1 MFLSDEQ
8 LTYYETTQ
16 AVFDH
21 VDLMLREVYL
31 PLLCGGSQAVP
42 HPPTPKSG
50 DLASSGVGGSGG
62 GVNVDKLMD
71 LLHRIMAA
79 VQVSNGLSEGQVI
92 LAMPSIE
99 VLADAAAAPQRRAA
113 VLHVLESCV
122 VNWIKQIKVRGFETK

>member
-1 MFLSDEQ
+1 
-8 LTYYETTQ
+8 
-16 AVFDH
+16 
-21 VDLMLREVYL
+21 MLREVYL
-31 PLLCGGSQAVP
+31 PLLCGGPQSAAQP
-42 HPPTPKSG
+42 ETPKSG
-50 DLASSGVGGSGG
+50 GPSQTGAPTAA

-99 VLADAAAAPQRRAA
+99 VLADAAASPHRRAA

-122 VNWIKQIKVRGFETK
+122 VNWIKQIKVCFVSVAKDSCALVHLMLLF

>member
-1 MFLSDEQ
+1 
-8 LTYYETTQ
+8 
-16 AVFDH
+16 
-21 VDLMLREVYL
+21 MLREVYL
-31 PLLCGGSQAVP
+31 PLLCGGPQTGP
-42 HPPTPKSG
+42 HPETPKSG
-50 DLASSGVGGSGG
+50 GAAPSQVGAPSG

-99 VLADAAAAPQRRAA
+99 VLADAAAAPQRRSA

-122 VNWIKQIKVRGFETK
+122 VNWIKQIKVSWCPLILSFL